1 MVEILTP
8 YFSPS
13 INVQQS
19 TRKFRRNFLTARL
32 FVITLTR
39 NKGELR
45 MNRTI
50 AVGLTLLLTAG
61 GALGQGNPQRT
72 GRLPGGEQQQQ
83 QAPQTPQ
90 GEQRRAPLPEEKASV
105 SKGSVRINGQQI
117 NYTATAA
124 TYIIKADDGTPKA
137 SFFFVAYTKDDVQDK
152 SKRPLSFIFN
162 GGPGSASSYTHMG
175 LGPKRIVLTDD
186 GFGMPAPYSVVE
198 NGDSFL
204 DSTDMVF
211 IDAISTGY
219 SRPAPGENTTQFY
232 GVVQDATYFAD
243 FIYQYLTRNE
253 RWASPK
259 FLIGESYG
267 TTRSA
272 QLSQVLQQ
280 RHQIYLNGV
289 ALLSAV
295 GFGNWGA
302 DDRTIFFLP
311 TLIVSAWY
319 HKLLPPDLQKLG
331 ISELAQ
337 QARQFA
343 HGEYAAAL
351 EKGDEISAAEYQKT
365 VKSLARFTG
374 LSTEYIEQSNLRV
387 SPQRWFKELM
397 RDKRKTI
404 GRIDSRFTGIDADS
418 AGERYE
424 YDSSLA
430 SYDGSYVAMFQ
441 DYVRRELKWNTEQ
454 YYTLSARVQPWDQGQ
469 PGAPADALRSA
480 MTQQG
485 HMKLLVIC
493 GYYDVATPFNGIE
506 HTISHM
512 NFDPSIRKNITFT
525 YYEAGHMM
533 YIEKKSREKL
543 HRDVTAF
550 ITGASK
556 GEVAKLQ

>member
-1 MVEILTP
+1 VGRISILDSPDSHKKESSEMKSSRILT
-8 YFSPS
+8 
-13 INVQQS
+13 
-19 TRKFRRNFLTARL
+19 LG
-32 FVITLTR
+32 IT
-39 NKGELR
+39 
-45 MNRTI
+45 M
-50 AVGLTLLLTAG
+50 LLTAIVAYSQG
-61 GALGQGNPQRT
+61 DPARGQR
-72 GRLPGGEQQQQ
+72 GRGEQQQ
-83 QAPQTPQ
+83 PQTSPTAPATGQ
-90 GEQRRAPLPEEKASV
+90 QRPVPPPEEKSSV
-105 SKGSVRINGQQI
+105 TRHSARIAGQQI

-124 TYIIKADDGTPKA
+124 TYVIKADDGSPKA
-137 SFFFVAYTKDDVQDK
+137 TYFFVAYAKDDADAA
-152 SKRPLSFIFN
+152 KRPVSFVYN

-204 DSTDMVF
+204 DVTDLVF
-211 IDAISTGY
+211 VDAISTGY
-219 SRPAPGENTTQFY
+219 SRPVPGENTAQFY
-232 GVVQDATYFAD
+232 GVEQDANFFAD

-272 QLSQVLQQ
+272 QLSFTLQR
-280 RHQIYLNGV
+280 RHQIYLNGIV
-289 ALLSAV
+289 LVSSV

-311 TLIVSAWY
+311 TLVVSAWY
-319 HKLLPPDLQKLG
+319 HRLLPPDLQKLS

-351 EKGDEISAAEYQKT
+351 EKGDELPPAEYQKV
-365 VKSLARFTG
+365 VKNLARFTA
-374 LSTEYIEQSNLRV
+374 LSPKYIEQTNLRIN
-387 SPQRWFKELM
+387 PQRWFKELL
-397 RDKRKTI
+397 RDRRQTV
-404 GRIDSRFTGIDADS
+404 GRIDSRFLGMDADA

-424 YDSSLA
+424 YDASLA

-441 DYVRRELKWNTEQ
+441 DYVRRELKWNTDS

-469 PGAPADALRSA
+469 PGGPAESLRSA
-480 MTQQG
+480 MTQQTYL
-485 HMKLLVIC
+485 KVLVLC

-506 HTISHM
+506 HTVSHM
-512 NFDPSIRKNITFT
+512 NLEPPIRKNISFA

-533 YIEKKSREKL
+533 YIEKKSREKT
-543 HRDVTAF
+543 HRDVAAF
-550 ITGASK
+550 ITGSANQP
-556 GEVAKLQ
+556 ERATNAK

>member
-1 MVEILTP
+1 MRIRHLVVGVLSLALIAPL
-8 YFSPS
+8 
-13 INVQQS
+13 
-19 TRKFRRNFLTARL
+19 
-32 FVITLTR
+32 
-39 NKGELR
+39 
-45 MNRTI
+45 TI
-50 AVGLTLLLTAG
+50 AQ
-61 GALGQGNPQRT
+61 GAQGFRQR
-72 GRLPGGEQQQQ
+72 GGEQQAQQ
-83 QAPQTPQ
+83 PPQQTQPADAAA
-90 GEQRRAPLPEEKASV
+90 RRPPLEEKSSV
-105 SKGSVRINGQQI
+105 TRHSARIGGQQI

-124 TYIIKADDGTPKA
+124 TYVIKANDGTPKA
-137 SFFFVAYTKDDVQDK
+137 TFFFVAYTKDDVADRAR
-152 SKRPLSFIFN
+152 RPLSFVYN

-175 LGPKRIVLTDD
+175 LGPKRVVLTDD
-186 GFGMPAPYSVVE
+186 GFGMPAPYSVIE

-204 DSTDMVF
+204 DSTDLIFV
-211 IDAISTGY
+211 DAISTGY
-219 SRPAPGENTTQFY
+219 SRPAPGENTAQFY

-272 QLSQVLQQ
+272 QLSYVLQR

-289 ALLSAV
+289 VLLSAV

-319 HKLLPPDLQKLG
+319 HKLLPPDLQRLS
-331 ISELAQ
+331 IAELAQ

-351 EKGDEISAAEYQKT
+351 EKGDELPPAEHQKI
-365 VKSLARFTG
+365 VKSLARLTA
-374 LSTEYIEQSNLRV
+374 LSPEYIEQTNLRIN
-387 SPQRWFKELM
+387 PQRWFKELM
-397 RDKRKTI
+397 RDKRRTI
-404 GRIDSRFTGIDADS
+404 GRIDSRFLGIDADA
-418 AGERYE
+418 AGERYD

-430 SYDGSYVAMFQ
+430 SYDGAYVATFQ
-441 DYVRRELKWNTEQ
+441 DYVRRELKWNTDM
-454 YYTLSARVQPWDQGQ
+454 YYTLSASVQPWDQGQ
-469 PGAPADALRSA
+469 PGAPAEALRSA

-485 HMKLLVIC
+485 SLKVLVIN

-506 HTISHM
+506 HTIAHM
-512 NFDPSIRKNITFT
+512 RLDPSIRKNVSFT

-543 HRDVTAF
+543 HKDMTAF
-550 ITGASK
+550 IQSASNSGAAPRPNVTPAN
-556 GEVAKLQ
+556 GGAER

>member
-1 MVEILTP
+1 MRISRLVALT
-8 YFSPS
+8 
-13 INVQQS
+13 V
-19 TRKFRRNFLTARL
+19 A
-32 FVITLTR
+32 
-39 NKGELR
+39 
-45 MNRTI
+45 
-50 AVGLTLLLTAG
+50 LLLTANIG
-61 GALGQGNPQRT
+61 FAQGNPQRS
-72 GRLPGGEQQQQ
+72 GRTEQQ
-83 QAPQTPQ
+83 PQPTPQ
-90 GEQRRAPLPEEKASV
+90 ADQGQQRRLPLPEEKSTVTRHSA
-105 SKGSVRINGQQI
+105 RIGGQQI

-124 TYIIKADDGTPKA
+124 TYNIKADDGTPKA
-137 SFFFVAYTKDDVQDK
+137 TFFFVGYTKEEVADV
-152 SKRPLSFIFN
+152 SKRPVAFVFN

-204 DSTDMVF
+204 DSTDLVF
-211 IDAISTGY
+211 VDAISTGY
-219 SRPAPGENTTQFY
+219 SRPAPGENTAQFY
-232 GVVQDATYFAD
+232 GVEQDANFFAD

-272 QLSQVLQQ
+272 QLSYTLQR
-280 RHQIYLNGV
+280 RHQIYLNGIV
-289 ALLSAV
+289 LVSAV

-319 HKLLPPDLQKLG
+319 HKVLPPDLQKL
-331 ISELAQ
+331 SVAEVAQ

-351 EKGDEISAAEYQKT
+351 EKGDELPVAEYQKV
-365 VKSLARFTG
+365 VKNLARFTG
-374 LSTEYIEQSNLRV
+374 LSPKYIEQTNLRV
-387 SPQRWFKELM
+387 SPQRWFKELL
-397 RDKRKTI
+397 RDKRQTV
-404 GRIDSRFTGIDADS
+404 GRIDARFLGMDADA

-424 YDSSLA
+424 YDSSLS

-441 DYVRRELKWNTEQ
+441 DYVRRELKWNTDM
-454 YYTLSARVQPWDQGQ
+454 YYSLSARVQPWDQGQ
-469 PGAPADALRSA
+469 PGGPAEALRMA

-485 HMKLLVIC
+485 YLKVLVTC

-506 HTISHM
+506 HTVSHM
-512 NFDPSIRKNITFT
+512 NLEPAIRKNISFT

-533 YIEKKSREKL
+533 YIEKKSREKM
-543 HRDVTAF
+543 HKDVTAF
-550 ITGASK
+550 INSASK
-556 GEVAKLQ
+556 SEVVSKQ